1 MKHLKT
7 YQDITTIE
15 GLAKINPAFDK
26 MAVLAENL
34 DKLED
39 IYNFLFKYKEYV
51 KVLLDAYVSTN
62 GVVTSG
68 DTAFDITK
76 LKDLEAN
83 KIKIPGTEYYGLI
96 SLGFIDNDNSTT
108 GIKLGLYTKDDLLL
122 GEIKYGYDPVEEKF
136 YTLIPTTHGETQESI
151 VNVEY
156 LNLTKEEILAKFNEF
171 KTEITNQF
179 NETKDDINNKHAA
192 LIASFDDYKNVTNS
206 TIEEKVI
213 LLQKQIDELK
223 DKNIEDSESSFVAIR
238 LPEDGLYKV
247 DFPNPKDLV
256 TLPSNFDDT
265 HNVIVTAEYHYDQDK
280 GEFYK
285 SCTWD
290 SETKCI
296 KGLEKITSPIE
307 DEDLYYNEKAIIYI
321 DVHIIQNGHSSP
333 SGWVPMGSPSY
344 TYADKPTK
352 VKKVI
357 FTRKSKDPNY
367 GLITEF

>member
-26 MAVLAENL
+26 MSVLAENL

-51 KVLLDAYVSTN
+51 KVLLDTYVSTN

-96 SLGFIDNDNSTT
+96 SLGFIDNDKSTT

-136 YTLIPTTHGETQESI
+136 YTLIPTTHREIPESI

-171 KTEITNQF
+171 KSEITPRLDKLEADFKNLKSRVSTLENQIVQ
-179 NETKDDINNKHAA
+179 KAA
-192 LIASFDDYKNVTNS
+192 QSDL
-206 TIEEKVI
+206 
-213 LLQKQIDELK
+213 DELK
-223 DKNIEDSESSFVAIR
+223 AQVGGIK
-238 LPEDGLYKV
+238 PGLDVNSIKGI
-247 DFPNPKDLV
+247 FWSPNQTYTTGKDLIWV
-256 TLPSNFDDT
+256 EAEIGKTYTGNELYTECVHDETTHTTTLSGQLNTGTYMCLSPS
-265 HNVIVTAEYHYDQDK
+265 
-280 GEFYK
+280 
-285 SCTWD
+285 
-290 SETKCI
+290 
-296 KGLEKITSPIE
+296 KIT
-307 DEDLYYNEKAIIYI
+307 L
-321 DVHIIQNGHSSP
+321 
-333 SGWVPMGSPSY
+333 SY
-344 TYADKPTK
+344 TASGTAYNGNTLTGDYYSHQEERGSFAPVT
-352 VKKVI
+352 I
-357 FTRKSKDPNY
+357 
-367 GLITEF
+367 